1 MKRPNLFLILG
12 FLSLGLSACGPSFTT
27 LDQAGLIKTTT
38 APLESPQITE
48 EDGYQVVRGGM
59 HLKDVSVD
67 FNDSNKAF
75 ELKGQLSLTDAR
87 SGAVTNLEML
97 LSGKVDSQGFAALK
111 PSAQMR
117 TLPAGIKLAAKAT
130 CLGKKGDCSSSF
142 IDIYLASDDLIYH
155 QQIEALQNKPVVEKP
170 QTPVQQ
176 PEQQPKPTPTATPA
190 PAQPHPADAEEEE
203 HENDIAE
210 EQGGRYVGDTAKDI
224 EDLLEIKPKPQN
236 KVEVPVQPDRP
247 QIKKVS
253 QAFDTVNKGHL
264 ENAAS
269 ALEYQTSHAPVGYFI
284 MRPYRKTHFGT
295 NELITVLGIM
305 GQYTKQEIPGY
316 VLPIG
321 DLSKEDGGKIGN
333 HKSHQTGLDVDVAFY
348 FENKN
353 LQKAFAS
360 AVVIDKP
367 HLGWMVEKQWG
378 LYKRL
383 GKTQLVDRIFIHKT
397 LKKEICQLAIKNNEI
412 SKSDTKGE
420 TYEVLRRL
428 IADTDHNTHF
438 HLRLKCSKAQIRC
451 RSLPE
456 PAQGTGCF

>member
-1 MKRPNLFLILG
+1 MKRLGLSLILG
-12 FLSLGLSACGPSFTT
+12 FLSVGLAACGPSFTT

-38 APLESPQITE
+38 PTLESPQIIE
-48 EDGYQVVRGGM
+48 EDGYQIVRGGL
-59 HLKDVSVD
+59 HLKDVDVD
-67 FNDSNKAF
+67 FNELTKAYQ
-75 ELKGQLSLTDAR
+75 LKGQLNLTDAR
-87 SGAVTNLEML
+87 SGVVTNLEML
-97 LSGKVDSQGFAALK
+97 LSGQVDAQGFAALK
-111 PSAQMR
+111 PSAKSNA
-117 TLPAGIKLAAKAT
+117 LPAGIKLAAKAT

-142 IDIYLASDDLIYH
+142 IDIYLASDGLVYH

-170 QTPVQQ
+170 TTPS
-176 PEQQPKPTPTATPA
+176 PTPA
-190 PAQPHPADAEEEE
+190 PSAAPAQDSDEDDE
-203 HENDIAE
+203 HENDVAE

-224 EDLLEIKPKPQN
+224 EVLLEIKPKPQN
-236 KVEVPVQPDRP
+236 KVETPVQSDRP
-247 QIKKVS
+247 EIKKVS

-269 ALEYQTSHAPVGYFI
+269 ALTYQTSHAPAGFFI
-284 MRPYRKTHFGT
+284 MRPHRKTHFGT
-295 NELITVLGIM
+295 NELVTVLGIM
-305 GQYTKQEIPGY
+305 GQYTKQEVPSY

-333 HKSHQTGLDVDVAFY
+333 HKSHQTGLDVDVAYY

-367 HLGWMVEKQWG
+367 HLDWMLEKQWG
-378 LYKRL
+378 LYKKL

-397 LKKEICQLAIKNNEI
+397 LKKALCQLAIKNGEI
-412 SKSDTKGE
+412 SESDKKGE

-428 IADTDHNTHF
+428 IADVDHNTHF